1 MSRGASLGR
10 TPTLCYLAGWLWMW
24 NKHLI
29 HTGNIY
35 DNQDIDF
42 QVCFFDQNIERKS
55 VLRIKGVVHK
65 LAQSTG
71 HEQYCTACKVLR
83 LLVQL
88 WWPGSLF
95 CIPDLSES
103 CLSVTV
109 SRLMWSAEVASLQ
122 TWSVLMHSP
131 RPGNAEVM
139 IYFPAMKGTCQQA
152 LGHFLPK
159 AGGNPPVGQAN
170 KQNRSI
176 WIHIKQNW
184 L

>member
-1 MSRGASLGR
+1 MFFWS
-10 TPTLCYLAGWLWMW
+10 
-24 NKHLI
+24 KHCKKI
-29 HTGNIY
+29 
-35 DNQDIDF
+35 
-42 QVCFFDQNIERKS
+42 
-55 VLRIKGVVHK
+55 RIKGVVHK

-71 HEQYCTACKVLR
+71 HEEYCTACKVLR

-139 IYFPAMKGTCQQA
+139 IYFPAMKETCQQA

-159 AGGNPPVGQAN
+159 AGGNPPVGKAS
-170 KQNRSI
+170 KQT
-176 WIHIKQNW
+176 KQIYLNTYKAEPTVVSYTTLNCLKNEILRKTLKVSFILYW
-184 L
+184 VYE